1 MKKALLL
8 FCVGIGIMLTGCAPQ
23 AKIDLQEKETQAI
36 SLVSPEGL
44 EAEIRA
50 EIADT
55 AELRTIGLMNRE
67 ELKEGNGML
76 FIFEHPNILLFW
88 MKNTLIPLDIIFF
101 DSEGLFVKS
110 ATMDPC
116 EEEPCR
122 TYNSG
127 GNALFALEVPAGYV
141 ERIGIGEGWRLEL

>member
-1 MKKALLL
+1 MKKVL
-8 FCVGIGIMLTGCAPQ
+8 FLFSIGLGAILIGCAPEASIDLEQ
-23 AKIDLQEKETQAI
+23 MKIQLISVVSPGGEEAKI
-36 SLVSPEGL
+36 V
-44 EAEIRA
+44 A

-55 AELRTIGLMNRE
+55 PELRTIGLMNRE
-67 ELKEGNGML
+67 ELNDGNGML